1 MQNPQ
6 EEYLKAFRGES
17 DAEENMADPVVDESA
32 AEGDAETPAVSMTI
46 DAANAVDAGNT
57 PADEQAV
64 AQEAAAEGEPVAE
77 EMAEQGAPEEA
88 MEGQG
93 EEISPEDIQRQK
105 SWEGRLRKRE
115 EELAAREA
123 SMSAAPAAGDDS
135 SDEEINEIRQRLAD
149 DFGEE
154 FVAMIGKLAAH
165 EAKKL
170 AASSIDDRIEPIN
183 ASIDN
188 VIAQMQ
194 DAFAQQHFQTIS
206 DVHEDWLDVANS
218 GEFQSWLDSL
228 PEGEKEQASAVI
240 DNGTAGQVIKLLA
253 KYKKAINSGVAEEA
267 PEMEDLSD
275 ALDAASS
282 VRGSSPVTL
291 PERAPAGAEDE
302 YKSAW
307 ASM

>member
-1 MQNPQ
+1 MQNPND
-6 EEYLKAFRGES
+6 EYLKAFRGES

-32 AEGDAETPAVSMTI
+32 AEGDAETPAVAVVI
-46 DAANAVDAGNT
+46 DAANAVDSGNT
-57 PADEQAV
+57 PVDEQQAV

-77 EMAEQGAPEEA
+77 EMAEQGAPEE
-88 MEGQG
+88 MM
-93 EEISPEDIQRQK
+93 EEISPEDMQRQK

-123 SMSAAPAAGDDS
+123 SMTSAPSGDDS

-154 FVAMIGKLAAH
+154 FVSMIGKLAAH

-170 AASSIDDRIEPIN
+170 ASASIDDKIEPIG
-183 ASIDN
+183 AAIDN

-194 DAFAQQHFQTIS
+194 EAFAKQHFQAIG

-228 PEGEKEQASAVI
+228 PEGDKEQAESVI
-240 DNGTAGQVIKLLA
+240 NNGTASQVVKLLT
-253 KYKKAINSGVAEEA
+253 KYKDAINGGTAEEA

-282 VRGSSPVTL
+282 VRGSSPVRL